1 MARTT
6 RFYGTDRLGRVM
18 ALRCALFLTTV
29 LLGAAIAAAP
39 TVAIAQQDA
48 PGRVALTLAF
58 HGRAQE
64 PGQSAADALA
74 VSRAAMAAGFD
85 VRRMEYPTALPDAPA
100 LAPQVALVFL
110 SGDAEDGAVGG
121 WPLDRIAA
129 RWQGAGSLI
138 LVAES
143 CPATPGTASVAS
155 LPEPPPRA
163 LLAAP
168 ADCTATPRLTDAL
181 ATALTTPGAE
191 IAAALH
197 QAGFALRQGAGWP
210 GLTATPA
217 QPATAGAGAADS
229 LILAAPLQ
237 PVAAPSSPAPSLPVA
252 SLPAPAPVVLSAAAL
267 AQDRMARPTAP
278 GLPEPSVIVGDP
290 APDMPDTASAVTVV
304 EGQAIPTG
312 FDERERL
319 RLTDASL
326 FASLLQAGAFDPAP
340 AEQVSAI
347 QAELARMGCYTGTV
361 DGQWGAGSRAA
372 AQRYF
377 AQAGTAAPTLAP
389 ETALFRALA
398 ARPDLRCPAPT
409 PQPVAQPAPR
419 VTPAPAAPRPTAP
432 AAATS
437 APRQPVARQPAPPP
451 PAATPAP
458 RRIDPNAIGSG
469 VFR

>member
-1 MARTT
+1 M
-6 RFYGTDRLGRVM
+6 DS
-18 ALRCALFLTTV
+18 RCAFLTPA
-29 LLGAAIAAAP
+29 LLGAAITAAPVAAA
-39 TVAIAQQDA
+39 AQQDA
-48 PGRVALTLAF
+48 PDGAAARVAVTMAF
-58 HGRAQE
+58 HGTQQE

-74 VSRAAMAAGFD
+74 VSRAALAAGFD
-85 VRRMEYPTALPDAPA
+85 VRRLEYPTALPEAPA
-100 LAPQVALVFL
+100 TAPQVALVFL
-110 SGDAEDGAVGG
+110 SGDADGGAPGG
-121 WPLDRIAA
+121 WPLERIAA
-129 RWQGAGSLI
+129 QWQGAGALI
-138 LVAES
+138 VVAES
-143 CPATPGTASVAS
+143 CPATPGTAPLAT
-155 LPEPPPRA
+155 LPDPPPRA

-168 ADCTATPRLTDAL
+168 ADCSATPRLTDAL
-181 ATALTTPGAE
+181 TTALTRPGAE
-191 IAAALH
+191 IAATLRA
-197 QAGFALRQGAGWP
+197 AGMALRQGADWP

-217 QPATAGAGAADS
+217 TAPASPPADTPADT

-237 PVAAPSSPAPSLPVA
+237 PVPPPPAAAPVPMALPT
-252 SLPAPAPVVLSAAAL
+252 AAL
-267 AQDRMARPTAP
+267 PQDRAARPTAP
-278 GLPEPSVIVGDP
+278 GLPEPSVIIGDP
-290 APDMPDTASAVTVV
+290 VDDTPDTAAAVTVV
-304 EGQAIPTG
+304 QGQPLSTG

-319 RLTDASL
+319 RSTDAAL
-326 FASLLQAGAFDPAP
+326 FASLLDAGAFDPAP

-398 ARPDLRCPAPT
+398 ARPDLRCPPPA

-419 VTPAPAAPRPTAP
+419 ATPAPAAPRATAP
-432 AAATS
+432 AAQ
-437 APRQPVARQPAPPP
+437 PRQPFARQPAPAPAP